1 MANITLNYKG
11 LTGKRGT
18 ITAADTATFISLI
31 TLIVADE
38 DPTVGVLTN
47 SDYDIAL
54 ERDTSITDVAN
65 GSDPIAVGV
74 GNLGLVNGDTIICI
88 DDKKNLLTTNTKE
101 VRQLRKLRIASVKR
115 YAEGKANYTYDATS
129 LPDTYNDNL
138 PGADDNPNTGGLLP
152 KRPWIAVSAI
162 AAPTSITESVGGDS
176 LVDLEIWYDGADES
190 TIVPSGI
197 ADEDPVN
204 QWNDKSGLAH
214 NLNFDGGNNKPSYES
229 SDTQNGYGYVQFADG
244 DLMSI
249 NPLASLSGATAYTV
263 FVIARSTDLAT
274 NATQILTS
282 TENGELS
289 IQIDT
294 NGTARFK
301 VGASSATTASSTV
314 QEDEWNIYSLV
325 YNGTANIVGRVND
338 GKLPSQ
344 NIVSAG
350 AVAGPAAMGA
360 STYLYVGGDNTG
372 GTFIG
377 DVGEVILFKKAL
389 NATEYANVENYL
401 ATKWGV

>member
-31 TLIVADE
+31 NLIIADE

-47 SDYDIAL
+47 NDYDIAL

-65 GSDPIAVGV
+65 GSDTIAVGV

-115 YAEGKANYTYDATS
+115 YAEGKANYTYDATA

-176 LVDLEIWYDGADES
+176 LVDLEIWYDGADTS
-190 TIVPSGI
+190 TYIPSATDEGGI
-197 ADEDPVN
+197 T
-204 QWNDKSGLAH
+204 QWTDKSNFAH
-214 NLNFDGGNNKPSYES
+214 NANPYGGISSRPTYEN
-229 SDTQNGYGYVQFADG
+229 TNLQNGYGYLEFTETQGLD
-244 DLMSI
+244 I
-249 NPLASLSGATAYTV
+249 NP
-263 FVIARSTDLAT
+263 
-274 NATQILTS
+274 
-282 TENGELS
+282 
-289 IQIDT
+289 
-294 NGTARFK
+294 
-301 VGASSATTASSTV
+301 
-314 QEDEWNIYSLV
+314 
-325 YNGTANIVGRVND
+325 
-338 GKLPSQ
+338 
-344 NIVSAG
+344 VS
-350 AVAGPAAMGA
+350 
-360 STYLYVGGDNTG
+360 
-372 GTFIG
+372 
-377 DVGEVILFKKAL
+377 
-389 NATEYANVENYL
+389 
-401 ATKWGV
+401 

>member
-11 LTGKRGT
+11 ITGKRGT
-18 ITAADTATFISLI
+18 ITIDDTQNILSII
-31 TLIVADE
+31 TAIVADE
-38 DPTVGVLTN
+38 DPTLGVLTN
-47 SDYDIAL
+47 NDYDIAL
-54 ERDTSITDVAN
+54 ERDTTITDVAN
-65 GSDPIAVGV
+65 GSDTISTHIVD
-74 GNLGLVNGDTIICI
+74 GDTIICI
-88 DDKKNLLTTNTKE
+88 DDKKNLTSTNTKE

-115 YAEGKANYTYDATS
+115 LADGKANYTYDATS

-138 PGADDNPNTGGLLP
+138 PGADDNANTGGLIQ
-152 KRPWIAVSAI
+152 KRPWVAVGAI
-162 AAPTSITESVGGDS
+162 AAPASIEESVDGGSIT
-176 LVDLEIWYDGADES
+176 DLEIWYDGADES
-190 TIVPSGI
+190 TIVPTGI

-249 NPLASLSGATAYTV
+249 NPLSSLSGATAYTV

-301 VGASSATTASSTV
+301 VGASSATTASTTV
-314 QEDEWNIYSLV
+314 GLNEWNIYTLV
-325 YNGTANIVGRVND
+325 YNGTNNIVGRVND

-344 NIVSAG
+344 TIVSAG
-350 AVAGPAAMGA
+350 AVAGPATLGA

-389 NATEYANVENYL
+389 TATEYANVENYL
-401 ATKWGV
+401 SNKWGI

>member
-1 MANITLNYKG
+1 MANITLNYIG
-11 LTGKRGT
+11 LTGKHGT

-31 TLIVADE
+31 NLIRADE

-47 SDYDIAL
+47 NDYDIAL

-138 PGADDNPNTGGLLP
+138 PGADDNPNTGGLVK
-152 KRPWIAVSAI
+152 KRPWVAVGAI
-162 AAPTSITESVGGDS
+162 AAPTSIQESVDGGS
-176 LVDLEIWYDGADES
+176 ITDLEIWYDGADTN
-190 TIVPSGI
+190 TIVPTGI
-197 ADEDPVN
+197 ADEDNIN

-214 NLNFDGGNNKPSYES
+214 NLNFDGGNNKPTYES
-229 SDTQNGYGYVQFADG
+229 SDTQNGYGYVQYADG

-249 NPLASLSGATAYTV
+249 NPLASLSGATAYSV
-263 FVIARSTDLAT
+263 FVIARGTSLAT

-314 QEDEWNIYSLV
+314 QEDEWNIYSLM